1 MPIAIAF
8 TVGLILGALISA
20 VIVSRRQE
28 LMRKKLLVDLTELK
42 ENVTVATQEKNKLA
56 QKSADM
62 EYQLNEAKRNQKAL
76 EQRLNK

>member
-1 MPIAIAF
+1 MHIAIAF
-8 TVGLILGALISA
+8 AVGLILGALISA

-28 LMRKKLLVDLTELK
+28 LMRKQLLVDLTELK
-42 ENVTVATQEKNKLA
+42 ENVTSVTQEKKKLA